1 MNWEQYSK
9 RRGGM
14 SLKDFLEGCKTE
26 EAAIAR
32 FASKKVDP
40 PTQQLKDHFSPPKQ
54 VVAEET
60 ASVTEEP
67 TEAAVDE
74 SVESKPSFSKKSK
87 VFGGNKGN

>member
-40 PTQQLKDHFSPPKQ
+40 PTQQLKDYFSPPEVVVTEKITP
-54 VVAEET
+54 VAEEP
-60 ASVTEEP
+60 AEP
-67 TEAAVDE
+67 AVEE
-74 SVESKPSFSKKSK
+74 SVESKTSFSKKSK